1 MPIVTKEEVI
11 MSTKSLFALL
21 SVLVIIVGC
30 KTFDWNREPNVITPP
45 PYWQTQSQQ
54 NELTEMRA
62 FHERR
67 SAEMSEGV
75 NVFRNREM
83 ERMAITGREMDG
95 EMKKKQPPSPQG
107 KAMTTPEKRERWSW
121 ANWMSRFR

>member
-1 MPIVTKEEVI
+1 MPIATKEEVI
-11 MSTKSLFALL
+11 MSTKNLFALL
-21 SVLVIIVGC
+21 SVLVIVVGC
-30 KTFDWNREPNVITPP
+30 KTFDWNRDPSVITPP

-54 NELTEMRA
+54 DELAEMRA

-75 NVFRNREM
+75 NVVRNREM
-83 ERMAITGREMDG
+83 ERMAVTGREMDR
-95 EMKKKQPPSPQG
+95 EMDKKQPPSPQG

-121 ANWMSRFR
+121 TNWTSRFR